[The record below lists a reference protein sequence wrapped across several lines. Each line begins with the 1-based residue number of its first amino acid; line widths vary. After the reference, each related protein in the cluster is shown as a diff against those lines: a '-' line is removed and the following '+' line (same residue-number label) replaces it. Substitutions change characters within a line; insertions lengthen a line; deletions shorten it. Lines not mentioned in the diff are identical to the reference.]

1 MSTPE
6 ALPERYRAWQLFGA
20 GFENIGE
27 NDAPSELEMRQPE
40 AHEILC
46 RSDALGL
53 CLSDMKIIKQGNQ
66 HARLRGRDLAS
77 DPTVL
82 GHECACTVVAV
93 GDDWKDKFQPGQRF
107 VVQADIYFKGVN
119 FAFGYMIPG
128 GLAEY
133 FYLDE
138 RALAGD
144 EGCYL
149 LPVKDETGY
158 SESALSEPWAC
169 VEMSYRIEER
179 FTPGDGRVLIV
190 TDRDIPVSYEGSV
203 HVPRDLEGLGEG
215 ETFDDILLWDA
226 TPELVEKLGHR
237 LNKKG
242 AMFIFGEP
250 AAEGDA
256 NLDIGRIH
264 YEDIRFFGGGDTPDE
279 IQAKNERMDLQ
290 PGGAALFIGA
300 GGPMGQMHVQRAVEK
315 QDGPA
320 LVVVTDL
327 DKGRLEHIENRFGAM
342 AKARGAELKCYCPKD
357 FPSAGDLNTELG
369 GLVED
374 GYDDIC
380 ILAPVAA
387 LVTDAM
393 PMAADGAII
402 NVFAGVIVGS
412 TAPVPIQDL
421 CRGVKI
427 MGSSGSRI
435 SDMLTVLNKVESN
448 ELSTNLSVAAIGGLL
463 AAKEGLAALRDAVYP
478 GKTIIYPQCPEVPL
492 MSLEEVPEKLP
503 ELADKL
509 GPKGEWTKAAEDA
522 LIAHYGRK

>member
-1 MSTPE
+1 MPTSE
-6 ALPERYRAWQLFGA
+6 SLPEHYRAWQLFGA

-27 NDAPSELEMRQPE
+27 NDQPSELELREPK
-40 AHEILC
+40 ANEILC

-66 HARLRGRDLAS
+66 HARLRGRDLAAE
-77 DPTVL
+77 PTVL
-82 GHECACTVVAV
+82 GHECACTVIAV
-93 GDDWKDKFQPGQRF
+93 GEDWKDQFEPGQRF
-107 VVQADIYFKGVN
+107 VVQADIYYKGFN
-119 FAFGYMIPG
+119 YAFGYLIPG

-149 LPVKDETGY
+149 LPVKDETGF

-169 VEMSYRIEER
+169 VEMSYRIAER
-179 FTPGDGRVLIV
+179 FEPGTGKVLIV
-190 TDRDIPVSYEGSV
+190 TDSDIPVSYENSI
-203 HVPRDLEGLGEG
+203 HVPRDLEGLPDG

-226 TPELVEKLGHR
+226 TPALVEVLGNR
-237 LNKKG
+237 LNKGG

-250 AAEGDA
+250 SEEGDA
-256 NLDIGRIH
+256 RLDIGRIH
-264 YEDIRFFGGGDTPDE
+264 YEDIRFFGGGDTLE
-279 IQAKNERMDLQ
+279 VIQRNNERMDLL

-315 QDGPA
+315 QDGPDLIVA
-320 LVVVTDL
+320 TDL
-327 DKGRLEHIENRFGAM
+327 DKGRLAHIQRRFGAM
-342 AKARGAELKCYCPKD
+342 AEARGATLKCYCPAD
-357 FPSAGDLNTELG
+357 FADAGVLNEELG
-369 GLVED
+369 SLVED

-380 ILAPVAA
+380 ILAPVAGI
-387 LVTDAM
+387 VTDAM
-393 PMAADGAII
+393 PMAADGAIV

-412 TAPVPIQDL
+412 EAPVPIQDL

-435 SDMLTVLNKVESN
+435 ADMRTVMEKVEAKA
-448 ELSTNLSVAAIGGLL
+448 LSTNLSVAAIGGLL
-463 AAKEGLAALRDAVYP
+463 AAKDGLAALRDAVYP
-478 GKTIIYPQCPEVPL
+478 GKTIIYPQCPDVPL
-492 MSLEEVPEKLP
+492 MSLEEVPTRLP
-503 ELADKL
+503 ELAGTL
-509 GPKGEWTKAAEDA
+509 GPNGEWTKEAEAA

>member
-1 MSTPE
+1 MPISE
-6 ALPERYRAWQLFGA
+6 QLPPQYRAWQLFGA
-20 GFENIGE
+20 GFENIGR
-27 NDAPSELEMRQPE
+27 DDQPSTLDLREPGPN
-40 AHEILC
+40 EILC

-66 HARLRGRDLAS
+66 HARLRGRNLAT

-82 GHECACTVVAV
+82 GHECACTVVKV
-93 GDDWKDKFQPGQRF
+93 GENWKDKFTPGQRF
-107 VVQADIYFKGVN
+107 VVQADIYYQGVN

-128 GLAEY
+128 GLAEF

-169 VEMSYRIEER
+169 VEMSYRIAER
-179 FTPGDGRVLIV
+179 FEPGDGRVLIV
-190 TDRDIPVSYEGSV
+190 TDRDIPVTYENSI
-203 HVPRDLEGLGEG
+203 HVPCDLEGLPED
-215 ETFDDILLWDA
+215 ESFDDILLWDP
-226 TPELVEKLGHR
+226 TPALVETLGKR

-242 AMFIFGEP
+242 ALFIFGAP
-250 AAEGDA
+250 AEEGDA
-256 NLDIGRIH
+256 HLDIGRIH
-264 YEDIRFFGGGDTPDE
+264 YEDIRFFGGGDSLEE
-279 IQAKNERMDLQ
+279 IQAKNERMDLL

-315 QDGPA
+315 ADGPD

-327 DKGRLEHIENRFGAM
+327 DRGRLAHIEKRFGAI
-342 AKARGAELKCYCPKD
+342 AEARGASLQCYCPAD
-357 FPSAGDLNTELG
+357 FETPAALNEKLG
-369 GLVED
+369 SLVES

-387 LVTDAM
+387 IVTDVM
-393 PMAADGAII
+393 PMAAAGAIV

-412 TAPVPIQDL
+412 EAPIPVQDL
-421 CRGVKI
+421 CRGIKI

-435 SDMLTVLNKVESN
+435 ADMQAVLDKVEAA

-463 AAKEGLAALRDAVYP
+463 AAKEGLAALRDAVFP
-478 GKTIIYPQCPEVPL
+478 GKTVIYPQCPEVPL
-492 MSLEEVPEKLP
+492 VALEDIPDQLP
-503 ELADKL
+503 EVGAKL
-509 GPKGEWTKAAEDA
+509 GPNGEWTREAEAA
-522 LIAHYGRK
+522 LIEHYGRS